1 MIGKVPPGPHAGAR
15 CVGGV
20 RGRTRSAVYG
30 APPDLV
36 AGLVLVVFGGLGVMA
51 TRGLSFGSAAAMGP
65 GYFPTIVSGLIVL
78 LAFMVVTSSV
88 MFPQDLP
95 SSETDGALPWRAM
108 VLITLAV
115 VRSEEHT

>member
-20 RGRTRSAVYG
+20 RGRIRSAVYG

-78 LAFMVVTSSV
+78 
-88 MFPQDLP
+88 
-95 SSETDGALPWRAM
+95 
-108 VLITLAV
+108 
-115 VRSEEHT
+115 RSEERRVGKECGRTCRYRWSPYH